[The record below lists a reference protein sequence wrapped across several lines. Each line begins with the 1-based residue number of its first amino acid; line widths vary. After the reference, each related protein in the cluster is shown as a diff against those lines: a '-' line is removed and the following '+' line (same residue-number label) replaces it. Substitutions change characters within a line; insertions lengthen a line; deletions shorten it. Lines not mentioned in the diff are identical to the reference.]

1 MKLVQK
7 YSDELRINIFFDIDL
22 SRNDQDNRTVHI
34 NLSNIYIKSENKTEF
49 LEALSGWY
57 DVQGYSEN
65 KERWY
70 KKYDKYFGN
79 SEDAITV
86 LKGHE
91 KWVRDNGVHFTPNI
105 FLNDREYLSSMK
117 EPILST
123 LSRNFY
129 LKIKMNYEKFIIYI
143 AGNGDVF
150 FPEQQVHL

>member
-79 SEDAITV
+79 LEDAITV

-105 FLNDREYLSSMK
+105 FLNDREYPIQYERADLEYFIPEFLS
-117 EPILST
+117 E
-123 LSRNFY
+123 N
-129 LKIKMNYEKFIIYI
+129 
-143 AGNGDVF
+143 
-150 FPEQQVHL
+150 